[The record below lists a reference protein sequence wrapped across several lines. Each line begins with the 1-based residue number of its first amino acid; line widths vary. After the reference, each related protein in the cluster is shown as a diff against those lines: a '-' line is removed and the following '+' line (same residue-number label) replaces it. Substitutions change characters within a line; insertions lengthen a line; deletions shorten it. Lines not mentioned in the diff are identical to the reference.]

1 MRSLTTIALA
11 TISTLALTSTAFA
24 GTSVTNSTT
33 TRNSVGNVN
42 TDLSV
47 VKNVSGVQTN
57 YSQSLKMESLAPNSF
72 AQVNF
77 NGGQLTGTAWGSTN
91 TPVDPYAIGTYSSQ
105 TEVLNVSEAIKVN
118 TIEKATFTEVGVDH
132 TVSSDSF

>member
-11 TISTLALTSTAFA
+11 TLSTLALTSTAFA

-33 TRNSVGNVN
+33 TRNSVGNVT

-47 VKNVSGVQTN
+47 VKNVNGTQTN
-57 YSQSLKMESLAPNSF
+57 YSQSLKSESLGPTAFSS
-72 AQVNF
+72 VNF
-77 NGGQLTGTAWGSTN
+77 SNGQLTSTAWASTQ
-91 TPVDPYAIGTYSSQ
+91 TPVDPYSIITYSSQ